1 MDSDVPGTVTHSV
14 RLRTVTELVKV
25 MVPDS
30 VVLVTLTV
38 TLPMTVTWWDSVAP
52 GNAAPHSSQVAFIC
66 ATLSCVFQLFRSW
79 IGVKPVL
86 IIKGTHQTTTKK
98 SKKTRTSKIRTMT
111 KKDMDNKDEVKTKM
125 TKTETNKGK

>member
-1 MDSDVPGTVTHSV
+1 MGSDVPGTVTHSV

-98 SKKTRTSKIRTMT
+98 SKKTRTSKTRTMT
-111 KKDMDNKDEVKTKM
+111 KRY
-125 TKTETNKGK
+125 GQQR